1 MANAT
6 STSAQPLITRLRELA
21 DVERAR
27 HEAAD
32 LAVAEA
38 ERVLQETQHLQRV
51 AAERHAAVLATV
63 EAAEAYVGQ
72 QAQDAS
78 DIGSRD
84 EQTEQP
90 GADAADAPSAPGR
103 SLKHLVV
110 DALDIGEITPLTL
123 IYERVR
129 EVRPDSTASAIR
141 AALAALHKRETVEI
155 VRRGAYRLLVIPEA
169 YRTDT

>member
-1 MANAT
+1 MGNAT
-6 STSAQPLITRLRELA
+6 STPAQPLITRLRELA

-27 HEAAD
+27 REAAD

-72 QAQDAS
+72 QTQDAS
-78 DIGSRD
+78 DIGSRN
-84 EQTEQP
+84 EQTERL
-90 GADAADAPSAPGR
+90 GADTPATPSTPGR

-110 DALDIGEITPLTL
+110 DALNVGEVTPLTL
-123 IYERVR
+123 IYDRVR

-141 AALAALHKRETVEI
+141 AALATLHKKETVEI
-155 VRRGAYRLLVIPEA
+155 VRRGAYRLLEIPEG